1 MLSFVAPALFLF
13 TVSVAMQAFRAD
25 VLTKFFADIIPYDS
39 EIYNAFVLI
48 MNFFYVLLWLGF
60 ILYSIHMNN
69 KNKKFVTYIY
79 GTSTVM
85 GIFSLVV
92 TIVLAVDIIRGL
104 IGQTSCNFFIKI
116 KINSFNIESEF
127 H

>member
-116 KINSFNIESEF
+116 K
-127 H
+127 